1 MKKILFKIK
10 NNILIVKEKQK
21 LSSNNKNL
29 LNTNIISCD
38 ELLFS
43 LDYIIANVKLVS
55 SFIKEIT
62 NTYKIDT
69 INIEKLDLCLPILN
83 VLKNNASIINLIIK
97 EDIPLTFKVCEVIA
111 KSNIK
116 NINCYSIQPFMIE
129 YLDKKNILVESRNEI
144 LYISNFML
152 ENNLTIFSS
161 LFYKM
166 SLEMD
171 LPLKKNDEED
181 FEAFAK
187 INKYLKTI
195 HVNYVN
201 KSDLEYIISVLRKN
215 NKKNIKIVI
224 HDNISDE
231 DVINYLKEFNKKKSK
246 RYKIYFKLEYSTKY
260 LQDNLLK
267 QTNYSIL
274 KLCGYLILFI
284 IVLTFSYIFYDNYKS
299 MKNNELINTEIKDI
313 ILDNKNNIEIPKEE
327 KYVNEDVYNTNLL
340 INPDTVGWLTVNNTN
355 INYPVVQGNDNKY
368 YLNHNIFS
376 KSDKNGW
383 VFMDY
388 RSDIV
393 NLSDNVIIYAHNR
406 YYNGIMFGHI
416 QAMMRYSYYTNPDNQ
431 IITLKGMNKTLK
443 YQIFS
448 MYKIETTLDYLRV
461 IFESNEEKLK
471 MFDLI
476 KNRSIYDFKVELLE
490 NDKILTLS
498 TCADENS
505 KYVVHAKLISEDTN

>member
-10 NNILIVKEKQK
+10 NNTLIIKEKQK

-29 LNTNIISCD
+29 LNTNIISKD

-43 LDYIIANVKLVS
+43 LEYLNTNVKIVS

-62 NTYKIDT
+62 NTYEIDT
-69 INIEKLDLCLPILN
+69 VSIEKLELCLPIIN
-83 VLKNNASIINLIIK
+83 ILKNNTNVINLIIK

-116 NINCYSIQPFMIE
+116 NISCYSIQPFMIE

-171 LPLKKNDEED
+171 LPLKKDDEED

-201 KSDLEYIISVLRKN
+201 KSDLEYIISILRKN

-231 DVINYLKEFNKKKSK
+231 DVINYLKEYNKKKSK
-246 RYKIYFKLEYSTKY
+246 KYKIYFKLEYSNEY
-260 LQDNLLK
+260 IQDNLLK

-274 KLCGYLILFI
+274 KVCGYIILFI
-284 IVLTFSYIFYDNYKS
+284 IALTFSYIFYDNYKS
-299 MKNNELINTEIKDI
+299 MKNNELINTEIKNI
-313 ILDNKNNIEIPKEE
+313 ILDNKDVVIPKEE
-327 KYVNEDVYNTNLL
+327 YVNEDVYSTYKL

-355 INYPVVQGNDNKY
+355 INYPVVQASDNSY

-376 KSDKNGW
+376 ENDKNGW

-393 NLSDNVIIYAHNR
+393 NTSDNVIIYAHNR

-416 QAMMRYSYYTNPDNQ
+416 QTMMRYNYYTNPDNQ

-476 KNRSIYDFKVELLE
+476 KNRSIYNFNVELLE

-498 TCADENS
+498 TCADEHS
-505 KYVVHAKLISEDTN
+505 KYVVHAKLINEET